1 MCNKPSTTV
10 VAAASRMAQNGTQLP
25 EPMIHRLIGIL
36 LIVTAATG
44 AVDAI
49 CIVHFGAFAAA
60 ATGTIVLLGAHVA
73 GQGESLG
80 IGLVSIA
87 GFLAGA
93 ILGGRLARRKQAPVP
108 MLADAL
114 FLTAALTG
122 ATALVVGI
130 FGIAEPQ
137 TKFVAIFIL
146 AVAMG
151 EQIAATRMLNVA
163 EMLMPAATMIVHGLG
178 YDSPAAGGRSERT
191 FRRVG
196 VVLALCAGAAS
207 GALLAL

>member
-1 MCNKPSTTV
+1 M
-10 VAAASRMAQNGTQLP
+10 
-25 EPMIHRLIGIL
+25 
-36 LIVTAATG
+36 
-44 AVDAI
+44 
-49 CIVHFGAFAAA
+49 
-60 ATGTIVLLGAHVA
+60 
-73 GQGESLG
+73 
-80 IGLVSIA
+80 
-87 GFLAGA
+87 
-93 ILGGRLARRKQAPVP
+93 ARRKQAPVP

-207 GALLAL
+207 GALLALWHVWAALLLPAAALCVAAVLAHRIVPADHR